1 MSTRLS
7 LLGLALLLPLA
18 ACETEEV
25 EPIEAE
31 PVVVDPVAPAD
42 PMTDP
47 MAPDVTVSGTLE
59 AVQGAGGLLELPI
72 DAAVSNIDGWIAQ
85 LEGNP
90 DFEPVVAD
98 LRALQSELQEP
109 EIDGSA
115 VGQLL
120 VDLGTATT
128 GAAADNAELTQ
139 LGEAL
144 TAAGNT
150 LMGM

>member
-25 EPIEAE
+25 EPVEAD
-31 PVVVDPVAPAD
+31 PVVVDPVAPAPAMD
-42 PMTDP
+42 DP
-47 MAPDVTVSGTLE
+47 MASDVTPSGTLE
-59 AVQGAGGLLELPI
+59 AVQGAGGLLQLPI

-98 LRALQSELQEP
+98 LRDLRTELQEP
-109 EIDGSA
+109 EIDGAA

-128 GAAADNAELTQ
+128 GAAAGNAELTQ

-144 TAAGNT
+144 TAAGNELT
-150 LMGM
+150 GM